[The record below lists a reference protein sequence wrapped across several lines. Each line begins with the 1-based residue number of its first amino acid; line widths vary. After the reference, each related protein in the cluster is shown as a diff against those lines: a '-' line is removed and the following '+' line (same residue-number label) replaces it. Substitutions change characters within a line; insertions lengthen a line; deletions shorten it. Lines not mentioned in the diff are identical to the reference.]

1 VNQGIIRKIKFET
14 TLSSYGETLWVF
26 VPVTTGIAARLEF
39 PDKKFRRVVC
49 TINGGEGFH
58 CALMPSG
65 AGDYI
70 ISVNKKKRDELGIR
84 IGDIITVE
92 LERDESKYGLP
103 MPEEFREVLAQDPE
117 GDRLFHAL
125 TPGKQR
131 SLLYQ
136 ASQKKDLD
144 LRIHRALAIIE
155 HLKENEGKVVWEKLG
170 NDLKRPPAEET
181 YRKDRRS
188 SDFGF

>member
-1 VNQGIIRKIKFET
+1 MNDAKPKVRFET
-14 TLSSYGETLWVF
+14 TLTSYGEGMWVF
-26 VPVTTGIAARLEF
+26 IPVTPAIAAKLGF

-49 TINGGEGFH
+49 TINGRSAFQ

-65 AGDYI
+65 AGEYI
-70 ISVNKKKRDELGIR
+70 ISVNKKKREDLGIR
-84 IGDIITVE
+84 VGDAIKVE
-92 LERDESKYGLP
+92 LARDDSKYGLP

-136 ASQKKDLD
+136 ANQKTNVD
-144 LRIHRALAIIE
+144 LRIHRALAIVE
-155 HLKENEGKVVWEKLG
+155 HLKENDGNVVWQKLG
-170 NDLKRPPAEET
+170 DDLKRPSLP
-181 YRKDRRS
+181 S
-188 SDFGF
+188 

>member
-1 VNQGIIRKIKFET
+1 MSQGEIRKIKFET
-14 TLSSYGETLWVF
+14 TLSSYGEGMWVY
-26 VPVTTGIAARLEF
+26 VPVRSEIAARLEF

-65 AGDYI
+65 SGEYI

-84 IGDIITVE
+84 VGDIIAVE

-117 GDRLFHAL
+117 GDRLFHTL

-155 HLKENEGKVVWEKLG
+155 HLKENDGQVVWEKLG
-170 NDLKRPPAEET
+170 HDLKRPPAEET
-181 YRKDRRS
+181 YRKDRKKV
-188 SDFGF
+188 

>member
-1 VNQGIIRKIKFET
+1 VSQGEIRKIKFET
-14 TLSSYGETLWVF
+14 TLSSFGDGMWVY
-26 VPVTTGIAARLEF
+26 VPITTEIAARLEF

-49 TINGGEGFH
+49 MINGGEGFH

-65 AGDYI
+65 TGEYI
-70 ISVNKKKRDELGIR
+70 ISVNKKKRGELGIR
-84 IGDIITVE
+84 IGDIISVE

-103 MPEEFREVLAQDPE
+103 MPEEFREVLAQDPK

-155 HLKENEGKVVWEKLG
+155 HLKENDGQVVWEKLG
-170 NDLKRPPAEET
+170 HDLKRPPAEET
-181 YRKDRRS
+181 YRNDRRKV
-188 SDFGF
+188 

>member
-1 VNQGIIRKIKFET
+1 MSQGEIRKIKFET
-14 TLSSYGETLWVF
+14 TLSSFGETLWVF
-26 VPVTTGIAARLEF
+26 VPVTTEIAARLEF

-65 AGDYI
+65 SGEYI

-136 ASQKKDLD
+136 ANQKKDLD

-155 HLKENEGKVVWEKLG
+155 HLKENDGQVVWEKLG
-170 NDLKRPPAEET
+170 HDLKRPPAEET
-181 YRKDRRS
+181 YRKDRKKV
-188 SDFGF
+188 

>member
-1 VNQGIIRKIKFET
+1 MKNGAKPKLRFET
-14 TLSSYGETLWVF
+14 MLTSYGEGMWVF
-26 VPVTTGIAARLEF
+26 IPVTQEIAAGLEF

-49 TINGGEGFH
+49 RINGAAGFQ

-65 AGDYI
+65 SGQYI
-70 ISVNKKKRDELGIR
+70 ISVNKKKREDLGIR
-84 IGDIITVE
+84 VGDTIRVE

-103 MPEEFREVLAQDPE
+103 MPEELREVLAQDPE

-136 ASQKKDLD
+136 ANQKKDVD
-144 LRIHRALAIIE
+144 LRIHRALAIVE
-155 HLKENEGKVVWEKLG
+155 HLKENDGNVVWQKLG
-170 NDLKRPPAEET
+170 DELKRPPAEET
-181 YRKDRRS
+181 YRAERKVWEV
-188 SDFGF
+188 

>member
-1 VNQGIIRKIKFET
+1 
-14 TLSSYGETLWVF
+14 
-26 VPVTTGIAARLEF
+26 
-39 PDKKFRRVVC
+39 
-49 TINGGEGFH
+49 
-58 CALMPSG
+58 MPSG
-65 AGDYI
+65 SGEYI
-70 ISVNKKKRDELGIR
+70 ISINKKKRDELGIR
-84 IGDIITVE
+84 VGDIISVE
-92 LERDESKYGLP
+92 LTRDESKYGLP

-155 HLKENEGKVVWEKLG
+155 HLKENDGQVVWEKLG
-170 NDLKRPPAEET
+170 HDLKRPPAEET
-181 YRKDRRS
+181 YRADRRP
-188 SDFGF
+188 DFGF